1 VRSEPPPPR
10 PLGAARP
17 GGRGA
22 AAQPLA
28 PGRPRVG
35 PRCQR
40 ACGRLGTARG
50 EVRIG
55 TGGIRRPRKW
65 GAVIAKRSR
74 VLLVAVVLGGTDVA
88 VCLGTGRVRVW
99 LSFSFSCFWSVAGLR
114 FSSGRD
120 KKKAGRNDKRRVSWL
135 AVVCVVVLFA
145 RLGSGLRTWGRVP
158 GELPLPG
165 CGLWGSAHCGA
176 AQLPLSLLF
185 PRRRGVWAHGNYCTF
200 PTYSVSFALMQRVK
214 YFFFSELCGVC
225 NASGDYSRGSERA
238 APLRSPR

>member
-1 VRSEPPPPR
+1 MRSEPPPPR
-10 PLGAARP
+10 AARCCRARP
-17 GGRGA
+17 GPAGA
-22 AAQPLA
+22 AGGERRRSPSA

-120 KKKAGRNDKRRVSWL
+120 KKKRAEMTKEELVGSLWFVSSCCSPGSALASVLGAGCPESSRCR
-135 AVVCVVVLFA
+135 AV
-145 RLGSGLRTWGRVP
+145 
-158 GELPLPG
+158 G
-165 CGLWGSAHCGA
+165 CGVLLTVQLSSLCPFYFRAVAVFGHTAITAHS
-176 AQLPLSLLF
+176 QPILFLL
-185 PRRRGVWAHGNYCTF
+185 H
-200 PTYSVSFALMQRVK
+200 
-214 YFFFSELCGVC
+214 
-225 NASGDYSRGSERA
+225 
-238 APLRSPR
+238 